1 LDQQRRIEIENLES
15 TIEEDAKKVKA
26 LESDK
31 KKLES
36 DNKRLH
42 DKIAR
47 AQSENEKLKKII
59 TEKLSIIEQLKKAE
73 ALTKPDIIK
82 VRPQSRRKEQNPIF
96 AIRTISNE
104 PQDDMEEN
112 PNFKVTCN
120 KIMKKMS
127 MKNIALKRSQEST
140 QLINSTVYTR
150 ETSVSNKENMKL
162 NSNKVVCTRN
172 EAEDTFG
179 RNSKF

>member
-1 LDQQRRIEIENLES
+1 LDQQRRLEIENLES
-15 TIEEDAKKVKA
+15 TIEEDAKKIKA

-36 DNKRLH
+36 DNKKLNE
-42 DKIAR
+42 KIAR
-47 AQSENEKLKKII
+47 MQSENEKLKKVI
-59 TEKLSIIEQLKKAE
+59 TDKLLIIEQLKKSETSA
-73 ALTKPDIIK
+73 KSDVIK
-82 VRPQSRRKEQNPIF
+82 MRPESKRKEHNPVL
-96 AIRTISNE
+96 AVRTIANE
-104 PQDDMEEN
+104 LQDDLEEN

-150 ETSVSNKENMKL
+150 ETSVSNKENMRL
-162 NSNKVVCTRN
+162 NSNKLMCTRN
-172 EAEDTFG
+172 EAEGKSG
-179 RNSKF
+179 RHSIF